1 MDEAW
6 RWHLVGGNFSGLH
19 LTYIDLAQP
28 KGKLA
33 LRAPVGGEDA
43 AAPEE
48 GMTVGQC
55 SAGALKSLAR
65 WPAASWLV
73 SVATNSA
80 SVRI

>member
-1 MDEAW
+1 MK
-6 RWHLVGGNFSGLH
+6 RGVGIVVG
-19 LTYIDLAQP
+19 DLAQP

-48 GMTVGQC
+48 GVTVGQC
-55 SAGALKSLAR
+55 SARALKSLAR